1 MEKLRR
7 SNVRD
12 FIKAAGEADRYEQ
25 MKELSAIFKER
36 SRSKENRGSF
46 PHRNILDLKA
56 SGYTSLTVPADRG
69 GKGISLLEMIR
80 LQEKLAEGDGS
91 TALAIGW
98 HMGITKNLGEKRK
111 WDDELFSFLC
121 REILDGKLINSAA
134 TERQTGSP
142 TRGGRPQTTAVLK
155 GGNWVISG
163 RKTFTTMAPALDYF
177 IVSAFIPSEDKTGN
191 FLVPR
196 EAEGLSIEETW
207 DSVSMRGTGSH
218 DLVLDEVSIDKT
230 FLAEIL
236 GQDKK
241 ANGWLLHIPAV
252 YLGIAQAAQDYAAG
266 FAKSYSPNSIQGTI
280 SDIPSVQQK
289 IGEIELELMR
299 AREFLYAAADRWDR
313 AAENERESMQPLLG
327 AVKLAVTNAAL
338 TVADLAIRV
347 VGARSLSEQN
357 PLQQYYLDIR
367 AGLHNPPMDDMTI
380 SLLARKALSRLD

>member
-7 SNVRD
+7 NNVSD
-12 FIKAAGEADRYEQ
+12 FIKAAGEADRYEL
-25 MKELSAIFKER
+25 MKKLSAIFNER
-36 SRSKENRGSF
+36 SRSQENRGSF
-46 PHRNILDLKA
+46 PHKNILDLKA
-56 SGYTSLTVPADRG
+56 SGYTSLTVPADQG
-69 GKGISLLEMIR
+69 GKDISLLEMIR

-111 WDDELFSFLC
+111 WDDNLFSFLC
-121 REILDGKLINSAA
+121 REILEGKLINSAA

-142 TRGGRPQTTAVLK
+142 ARGGRPQTEAVLK
-155 GGNWVISG
+155 NGKWVISG

-196 EAEGLSIEETW
+196 KTEGLSIEETW

-218 DLVLDEVSIDKT
+218 DLVLDEVSIEKS
-230 FLAEIL
+230 FLAETL
-236 GQDKK
+236 GNDKK

-266 FAKSYSPNSIQGTI
+266 FAKNYSPNSIEGTI

-289 IGEIELELMR
+289 IGEMELELMR

-313 AAENERESMQPLLG
+313 ADANERESMQPLLG

-338 TVADLAIRV
+338 AVADLAIRV

-380 SLLARKALSRLD
+380 SLLARNALSRLD